1 VDPDLV
7 MALRAQVVDE
17 LGVLDAQ
24 LRALM
29 LRADVLRQSV
39 VALDA
44 LAELAQPGAAPVPP
58 RAAAPL
64 RRRADLHPDPGP
76 PPPEEP
82 PVPYD
87 RDLPDR
93 PPPDDPPVAAP
104 APYEAGAPRGPA
116 GPAG

>member
-1 VDPDLV
+1 

-44 LAELAQPGAAPVPP
+44 LAELAQPGAAAAP
-58 RAAAPL
+58 RGPAPL

-82 PVPYD
+82 PAPYD
-87 RDLPDR
+87 RDLADL
-93 PPPDDPPVAAP
+93 PPPDDAAP
-104 APYEAGAPRGPA
+104 RAPATYDGGASRGLGGPA
-116 GPAG
+116 G